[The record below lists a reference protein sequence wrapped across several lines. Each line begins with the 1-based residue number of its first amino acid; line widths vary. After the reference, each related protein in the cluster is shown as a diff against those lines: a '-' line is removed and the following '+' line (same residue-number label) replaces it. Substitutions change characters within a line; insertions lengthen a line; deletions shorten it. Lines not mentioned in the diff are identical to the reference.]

1 MLQNLT
7 GWHAILILV
16 VVLLVFG
23 ASKLP
28 ELAKSVGQS
37 VKILKD
43 EVAEGSKGATTEQ
56 SSHEGQQAAASS
68 STSAS
73 TTAPQ
78 AAAERTEQTSA

>member
-28 ELAKSVGQS
+28 ALAKSVGQS

-43 EVAEGSKGATTEQ
+43 EVADDSAAPRTVDAEPVASERPRSTTGSAAPTQ
-56 SSHEGQQAAASS
+56 HAAS
-68 STSAS
+68 
-73 TTAPQ
+73 
-78 AAAERTEQTSA
+78 